1 MPVVYIKYTYIAMVS
16 SMRNFE
22 NKEKKK
28 MTRKT
33 TKRAMLFSVLALV
46 LCMSMFVGTTYAWFT
61 DSVTSAN
68 NVIHSGNLDID
79 VQYTLDGENWAD
91 LANAEDLF
99 QKGLWEPGHTEVVAL
114 KITNKGSLALKYA
127 AFINVIDEVV
137 GKTKDGKDIVLSDIL
152 TVSTLSFEDAGI
164 DPVFN
169 INIAER
175 SIEEAFK
182 NENGIA
188 YGDAVSFKNGN
199 ILEDEKHLEPGVSQY
214 VVIKVDMAE
223 TVGNEANH
231 DGVNVPAI
239 TFGVNVVATQY
250 TSESDSFGKDYDAEA
265 YLISSSEDLKDALTK
280 DEEHIMI
287 ELAGNVTWD
296 TAAWSSNPMGGA
308 STKTITIN
316 GNGNTITFNSTNSD
330 WTNVVTG
337 DAVLT
342 IKNATVTN
350 SGYDATSGTW
360 NGHDIT
366 FKDAVVLENV
376 TLLNAIALMDDAT
389 LTNVT
394 LTDDSTSDAYG
405 IWIRPNGQ
413 TVNIDGLNMDMTT
426 SAGNDRGIKIDNEY
440 AVANDNGVTL
450 NVKNATFKTEKKAAI
465 LVKSTGNVNITLE
478 NIDISGVAADP
489 FNEVWVDDAA
499 AANAD
504 KVTVTGGKVIVE
516 GGAGTPNTNS
526 VAAGTTVPMGTVI
539 KSGAQ
544 TVINNEG
551 TIDLSGKPNLGGGD
565 VVINGGTVSTTSVN
579 YTGLQHAGEVTY
591 NGVTFNGGTF
601 LYGDKVVFNDC
612 TFNLTTNYLWTYGA
626 EEVEF
631 NNCTFNTN
639 GKAVLIYKE
648 QSTFSSVITID
659 SCTFNATASGYAG
672 AVPNQACAAVEIDS
686 SLIYGTYTVNF
697 VGNNVVDKDFSGLVR
712 IKSGADKN
720 NVTING
726 ATPVELP

>member
-1 MPVVYIKYTYIAMVS
+1 
-16 SMRNFE
+16 
-22 NKEKKK
+22 

-68 NVIHSGNLDID
+68 NVIQSGNLDID
-79 VQYTLDGENWAD
+79 VQYTLDGENWED

-182 NENGIA
+182 NENVIA

-265 YLISSSEDLKDALTK
+265 YLISSGEDLKDALTK

-287 ELAGNVTWD
+287 ELADNVTWD

-316 GNGNTITFNSTNSD
+316 GNGNTITFNSVDSD

-394 LTDDSTSDAYG
+394 LTDDSTDDAYG

-426 SAGNDRGIKIDNEY
+426 SAGNDRGIKIDNQYSES
-440 AVANDNGVTL
+440 NDNGVTL

-489 FNEVWVDDAA
+489 FNEVWVDASA

-526 VAAGTTVPMGTVI
+526 VAADTTATLDSVI
-539 KSGAQ
+539 TDGEQ
-544 TVINNEG
+544 NIINNNG
-551 TIDLSGKPNLGGGD
+551 TLDLSASVGVNGAD
-565 VVINGGTVSTTSVN
+565 IVVNGGTVNYGTTGGFDKGVKHSGTVI
-579 YTGLQHAGEVTY
+579 Y
-591 NGVTFNGGTF
+591 NDATIVGSMC
-601 LYGDKVVFNDC
+601 LYGDKVVFNNC
-612 TFNLTTNYLWTYGA
+612 TIDLTGIVDYVWTYGA
-626 EEVEF
+626 TEVEF
-631 NNCTFNTN
+631 NNCTFNSK
-639 GKAVLIYKE
+639 GKALLVYGDYPKDL
-648 QSTFSSVITID
+648 STT
-659 SCTFNATASGYAG
+659 CTVKINDCEFYASE
-672 AVPNQACAAVEIDS
+672 AVDGKAAIEIDS
-686 SLIYGTYTVNF
+686 TYINMVVEINNTTAEGFDEGSVSGNSLWNNKAGSHAKVTVD
-697 VGNNVVDKDFSGLVR
+697 G
-712 IKSGADKN
+712 
-720 NVTING
+720 VTVLG
-726 ATPVELP
+726 

>member
-1 MPVVYIKYTYIAMVS
+1 
-16 SMRNFE
+16 
-22 NKEKKK
+22 

-68 NVIHSGNLDID
+68 NVIQSGNLDID

-91 LANAEDLF
+91 LAGAKDLF
-99 QKGLWEPGHTEVVAL
+99 QKGLWEPGHTEMVAL

-152 TVSTLSFEDAGI
+152 QVSTAVFDAGAI
-164 DPVFN
+164 
-169 INIAER
+169 
-175 SIEEAFK
+175 
-182 NENGIA
+182 
-188 YGDAVSFKNGN
+188 GDALAKYAFSDENAYPMTNTTSFKNGN
-199 ILEDEKHLEPGVSQY
+199 VFTTEEFLPVDYAKY
-214 VVIKVDMAE
+214 VLIKIDMPE

-239 TFGVNVVATQY
+239 EFGINVVATQH
-250 TSESDSFGKDYDAEA
+250 TSESDSFGTDYDAEA
-265 YLISSSEDLKDALTK
+265 YLISSGEDLKDALTK

-287 ELAGNVTWD
+287 ELADNVTWD

-316 GNGNTITFNSTNSD
+316 GNGNTITFNSVDSD
-330 WTNVVTG
+330 WTNVVIG

-426 SAGNDRGIKIDNEY
+426 SAGNDRGIKIDNQYSES
-440 AVANDNGVTL
+440 NDNGVTL

-489 FNEVWVDDAA
+489 FNEVWVDASA

-526 VAAGTTVPMGTVI
+526 VAAGTTATWNSVITVGEQNI
-539 KSGAQ
+539 
-544 TVINNEG
+544 INNNG
-551 TIDLSGKPNLGGGD
+551 TLDLSTAFGVNGAD
-565 VVINGGTVSTTSVN
+565 IVVNGGTVDYGTTGGFKKGV
-579 YTGLQHAGEVTY
+579 QHSGTVIY
-591 NGVTFNGGTF
+591 NDATIVGSMS
-601 LYGDKVVFNDC
+601 LYGDKVVFNNC
-612 TFNLTTNYLWTYGA
+612 TIDLTGIADYIWTYGA
-626 EEVEF
+626 AEVEF
-631 NNCTFNTN
+631 NNCTFNTL
-639 GKAVLIYKE
+639 GKAILVYNE
-648 QSTFSSVITID
+648 GYVGSSEVTVNG
-659 SCTFNATASGYAG
+659 CTFNATKSAYAS
-672 AVPNQACAAVEIDS
+672 AVPGQPCAAIEIDS
-686 SLIYGTYTVNF
+686 SLIPGTYTLNF
-697 VGNNVVDKDFSGLVR
+697 VGENVVDSDFSGLVR
-712 IKSGADKN
+712 IKSNGGKD
-720 NVTING
+720 NVVING
-726 ATPVELP
+726 ATPVDLP